1 MFTAVTRVEFLRPCA
16 YARATQARSG
26 ASGLGFVRSTQYSL
40 AAACKESVRSGRL
53 ATRLIREYRS
63 RKGENA
69 PSFVRL

>member
-40 AAACKESVRSGRL
+40 AAACKESVRSGPSS
-53 ATRLIREYRS
+53 YSSDS
-63 RKGENA
+63 RISK
-69 PSFVRL
+69 SKR